1 MSTKLK
7 GQAKKR
13 AAKLTIG
20 EKTRLMRLAAKARER
35 RKEARVKAQIARFYE
50 HIKELNR
57 RVNRLED
64 PFGGD

>member
-7 GQAKKR
+7 GRAKKA
-13 AAKLTIG
+13 AAKLTIADKLRL
-20 EKTRLMRLAAKARER
+20 EKLANKARER